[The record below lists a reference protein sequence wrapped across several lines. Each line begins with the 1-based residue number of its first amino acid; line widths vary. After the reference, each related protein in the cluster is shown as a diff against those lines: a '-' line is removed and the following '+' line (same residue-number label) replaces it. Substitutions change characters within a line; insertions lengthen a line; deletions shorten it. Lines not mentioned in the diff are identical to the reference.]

1 MSWQTAGALLASE
14 GDHCAAA
21 DGDAH
26 STDSDE
32 DTEVDD
38 DVDDEF
44 VDAGYDVD
52 DTNDSAPWVNE
63 RRHSGDGEVI
73 LLM

>member
-1 MSWQTAGALLASE
+1 MSWQTAAELLASE
-14 GDHCAAA
+14 GDHCAAV

-32 DTEVDD
+32 DTE
-38 DVDDEF
+38 VDDEF